1 MVHGNGENPP
11 PQVLYSPP
19 LPSPNHTGVPL
30 DSPQTGAG
38 SHGRMKSSLSQRRP
52 KAHSQSVTL
61 PGAAAQTPSG
71 SAGCAGGF
79 VRSGFA
85 SRGSV
90 TRRWDYGAGELNRKK
105 IKKIKNEPRCETR
118 RRGGTKEREGA
129 WGPHGGM
136 VAFRGVPPLC
146 LLLNL
151 SSEKESKRREKLQR
165 S

>member
-1 MVHGNGENPP
+1 MLHGDGENPP
-11 PQVLYSPP
+11 PRVLYPP
-19 LPSPNHTGVPL
+19 PSPSPNHSGVPL

-38 SHGRMKSSLSQRRP
+38 SHGRMKSSLSQRHP
-52 KAHSQSVTL
+52 KAHSRSVTL

-90 TRRWDYGAGELNRKK
+90 TRRWDYGAGELNREKK
-105 IKKIKNEPRCETR
+105 KKIKNEPCCETR
-118 RRGGTKEREGA
+118 WCGGTKEREGSSRRDGGF
-129 WGPHGGM
+129 WGC
-136 VAFRGVPPLC
+136 PPPQC

-151 SSEKESKRREKLQR
+151 SSERESKRREKL
-165 S
+165 